1 MSTRLF
7 NAVVW
12 GALAG
17 GVIVGA
23 PLGAYAAGVPATGG
37 GATPASRAAAVSGAG
52 VAPTA
57 SAPLGAVPNVDACVA
72 RLDPQLDIG
81 YDRIAARCPDLM
93 RRLESGA
100 WAAWM
105 PRGWKEP
112 GNDLSAGSLKEF
124 RALVD
129 RESGARDSTSVEA
142 PDVRSL
148 KPILTALAG
157 GRSETGW
164 TRFKSWL
171 RSILERREQPTD
183 GSWFARMVSH
193 VGVSQSVIRLIT
205 YTALAGVVA
214 MAGTIVANELRTA
227 GLFSKRRGGERK
239 RREQGTNRAVGLSW
253 SAIEQAPIRER
264 PRLLL
269 DAIVRRLND
278 RGRLPPAGAL
288 TVREL
293 TRAARLPEAEDR
305 SRLAE
310 LALAAEWVRYS
321 DSQVQFA
328 GAPSAA
334 AQAADVSA
342 PGAQGDALDQPI
354 SRGRELLDHLDR
366 VAG

>member
-1 MSTRLF
+1 MRLLS
-7 NAVVW
+7 AVVW

-17 GVIVGA
+17 AVIVGA
-23 PLGAYAAGVPATGG
+23 
-37 GATPASRAAAVSGAG
+37 RAAA
-52 VAPTA
+52 PNA
-57 SAPLGAVPNVDACVA
+57 SAAVGAVPNVDACVA

-93 RRLESGA
+93 RQLESGP

-129 RESGARDSTSVEA
+129 RESSVRDSTSVEA

-148 KPILTALAG
+148 KPILTAVAG
-157 GRSETGW
+157 SQNETGW

-171 RSILERREQPTD
+171 RSILERREQPSD
-183 GSWFARMVSH
+183 ESWFARMVAQ

-205 YTALAGVVA
+205 YIALAGVVA
-214 MAGTIVANELRTA
+214 MAGVIVANELRTA

-239 RREQGTNRAVGLSW
+239 RRGQDANSAVGLSW
-253 SAIEQAPIRER
+253 SAIEHAPIRDR

-269 DAIVRRLND
+269 DAIVRRLSD
-278 RGRLPPAGAL
+278 RGFLPPAGAL

-293 TRAARLPEAEDR
+293 TRVARLPEADDR

-310 LALAAEWVRYS
+310 VALAAEWVRYA
-321 DSQVQFA
+321 DSRVQFA
-328 GAPSAA
+328 LGSSVGARAADASGSAA
-334 AQAADVSA
+334 QS
-342 PGAQGDALDQPI
+342 DALDQPI
-354 SRGRELLDHLDR
+354 ARGRELLNRLDG
-366 VAG
+366 VPG